1 MKPRARSATT
11 ESRQT
16 DTVDILEAFGPLAAM
31 HAALERQGIGL
42 PCSAV
47 GFFPA
52 RRAEALHL
60 AVARVAARLPV
71 LTSGMA
77 WQGDRALLRLAA
89 GGPAPLSAPMD
100 FRADETG
107 VWGYRLTEDGDGVW
121 LVGAWA
127 HAAADG
133 PSMLRFL
140 AAVACE
146 LNGER
151 RQWDGDKPRPPS
163 RRQAMAAWLP
173 GFVLEHARRYKG
185 LNPENRLAR
194 PGACFAILPP
204 DAAERLDRDSRRSGV
219 AGRLAAATAA
229 CLLEQQRGRADGE
242 VYLNVPIAR
251 GGAAALAGFGFEGSS
266 LRLPLRLSRGQGFE
280 AAAVD
285 AGERLRRRIEQGWD
299 LNLLKFLSGPASR
312 RMKFA
317 SIQASKPPDPCLTI
331 SWKGRRE
338 GIGAAQGLIRVACF
352 AAAPTLHLSA
362 HVSDEG
368 LSLSLS
374 TPQARGA
381 RRELLLQILER
392 LGLGQPAEVREL
404 ADLTEGP
411 LSRAD

>member
-1 MKPRARSATT
+1 MKPRARAITT
-11 ESRQT
+11 ASRPA
-16 DTVDILEAFGPLAAM
+16 DTVDILETFGPLAAM

-52 RRAEALHL
+52 RRAEALHR
-60 AVARVAARLPV
+60 AVGRVAARLPV

-77 WQGDRALLRLAA
+77 WRGDRPLLRLGA
-89 GGPAPLSAPMD
+89 GGPAPMAAPLD
-100 FRADETG
+100 FRAHETG
-107 VWGYRLTEDGDGVW
+107 VWGYRLTEDGAGVW

-146 LNGER
+146 L
-151 RQWDGDKPRPPS
+151 DGAAPPPPGHAPRPAA

-173 GFVLEHARRYKG
+173 AFVLEHARRYDG
-185 LNPENRLAR
+185 ILPANRVAA

-204 DAAERLDRDSRRSGV
+204 EAAERLGRDAGRSGV

-229 CLLEQQRGRADGE
+229 CLLEQQRGRAEGE
-242 VYLNVPIAR
+242 VYLNLPIAR
-251 GGAAALAGFGFEGSS
+251 GGTAALGGFGFEGSS
-266 LRLPLRLSRGQGFE
+266 LRLPLRLSRREGFE
-280 AAAVD
+280 AAAAD
-285 AGERLRRRIEQGWD
+285 AGQRLRRRAEQGWD
-299 LNLLKFLSGPASR
+299 LNLLRFLSGPASR
-312 RMKFA
+312 RMRFA
-317 SIQASKPPDPCLTI
+317 SIQARKPPDPCLTI

-338 GIGAAQGLIRVACF
+338 GIGGAHGLTRAACF

-362 HVSDEG
+362 HTSAEG

-381 RRELLLQILER
+381 RRELLLRILDR
-392 LGLGQPAEVREL
+392 LGLGQPAEIHEL
-404 ADLTEGP
+404 ADLAGAA
-411 LSRAD
+411 SA